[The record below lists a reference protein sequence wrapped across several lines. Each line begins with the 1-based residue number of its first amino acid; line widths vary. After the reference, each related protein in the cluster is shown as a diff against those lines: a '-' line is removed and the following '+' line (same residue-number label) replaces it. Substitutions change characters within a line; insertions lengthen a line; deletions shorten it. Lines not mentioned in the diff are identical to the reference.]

1 MSSESNIKESTESQG
16 SQGGVW
22 IFAEHSDGELAR
34 VSLELL
40 GKGRELAGALDSE
53 VWAILLGC
61 GVTGLAEEL
70 IYGGAEKVLLA
81 DDTILADYDTSVYSQ
96 VVTEEALKHKPD
108 ILLIGATAIGRD
120 LAPRIA
126 ARIGTGLTAD
136 CVALDI
142 QHETGLL
149 LQTKHGYSGN
159 MMFTFVCPEHR
170 PQMATVRPGVLQA
183 FFRDAS
189 RRGEVISV
197 VVSPG
202 EEDSRV
208 RVLKEAKKAWRGS
221 SLEEAGVVVACG
233 RGIGGPENLHRL
245 EEMAESLGAA
255 IAVTKELVDAG
266 WISEG
271 HMVGQTGKTVKPEL
285 YIACGLS
292 GAIQHTSGMWDSG
305 IIVAINK
312 DPKAEI
318 FRIADYGIEGDLAE
332 VIPALIEEIGR
343 SSP

>member
-1 MSSESNIKESTESQG
+1 MSSESNMKESREGQE
-16 SQGGVW
+16 GVW
-22 IFAEHSDGELAR
+22 IFAEHSDGELAK

-40 GKGRELAGALDSE
+40 GKARELAVALDSE

-61 GVTGLAEEL
+61 DVTCLAEEL
-70 IYGGAEKVLLA
+70 IYGGAKKVILA
-81 DDTILADYDTSVYSQ
+81 DDPVLADYDTSVYSQ
-96 VVTEEALKHKPD
+96 VVAEEALRHKPD
-108 ILLIGATAIGRD
+108 ILLIGAMDIGRD

-142 QHETGLL
+142 QQETGLL

-170 PQMATVRPGVLQA
+170 PQMATIRPGVLQA
-183 FFRDAS
+183 SFRDAS
-189 RRGEVISV
+189 RRGEIIPVS
-197 VVSPG
+197 VSPS
-202 EEDSRV
+202 EEHTRV
-208 RVLKEAKKAWRGS
+208 RMLKEAKRARQGS
-221 SLEEAGVVVACG
+221 SLEEARVVVACG
-233 RGIGGPENLHRL
+233 RGIGGLENFHRL

-255 IAVTKELVDAG
+255 IAVTREVVDAG
-266 WISEG
+266 WISDG

-343 SSP
+343 ANP

>member
-1 MSSESNIKESTESQG
+1 MSSESNMKESTEG
-16 SQGGVW
+16 QGGVW
-22 IFAEHSDGELAR
+22 IFAEYSDGELAR

-40 GKGRELAGALDSE
+40 GKGRELAGALNSQI
-53 VWAILLGC
+53 WAILLGC
-61 GVTGLAEEL
+61 AVTGLAEEL
-70 IYGGAEKVLLA
+70 IYGGADKVLLA
-81 DDTILADYDTSVYSQ
+81 DDPILGDYDTSVYSQ
-96 VVTEEALKHKPD
+96 VVTEAALKHKPD
-108 ILLIGATAIGRD
+108 ILLIGATDIGRD
-120 LAPRIA
+120 LAPRVA

-142 QHETGLL
+142 QKETGLL
-149 LQTKHGYSGN
+149 LQTKRGYSGN

-170 PQMATVRPGVLQA
+170 PQTATVRPGVLQVYP
-183 FFRDAS
+183 RDAL
-189 RRGEVISV
+189 RQGEVIRMP
-197 VVSPG
+197 VSPG
-202 EEDSRV
+202 GEHTRV
-208 RVLKEAKKAWRGS
+208 RILKKAKRARQGS
-221 SLEEAGVVVACG
+221 SLEEARVVVACG
-233 RGIGGPENLHRL
+233 RGIGRVENFHML

-255 IAVTKELVDAG
+255 IAVTKEVVDAG

-318 FRIADYGIEGDLAE
+318 FQIADYGIEGDLEE

-343 SSP
+343 DSS

>member
-1 MSSESNIKESTESQG
+1 VSSESNVKVSPEG
-16 SQGGVW
+16 RGRVW
-22 IFAEHSDGELAR
+22 IFAEYSDGELAR

-40 GKGRELAGALDSE
+40 WKGRELAGALNSQ

-61 GVTGLAEEL
+61 GVTALAEEL
-70 IYGGAEKVLLA
+70 IYGGADRVLLA
-81 DDTILADYDTSVYSQ
+81 DAPILADYDTSVYSQ
-96 VVTEEALKHKPD
+96 VVTQEALKHKPD
-108 ILLIGATAIGRD
+108 ILLIGATDIGRD

-136 CVALDI
+136 CVAVDI
-142 QHETGLL
+142 QRETGLL
-149 LQTKHGYSGN
+149 LQTKRGYSGN

-170 PQMATVRPGVLQA
+170 PQTATVRPGVLQVYP
-183 FFRDAS
+183 RDTS
-189 RRGEVISV
+189 RQGEVIPV
-197 VVSPG
+197 LISPS
-202 EEDSRV
+202 EEHTRV
-208 RVLKEAKKAWRGS
+208 RILKEAKRPGQGS
-221 SLEEAGVVVACG
+221 SLEEARVVVGCG
-233 RGIGGPENLHRL
+233 RGIGGLENFHRL

-318 FRIADYGIEGDLAE
+318 FRIADYGIEGDLEE

-343 SSP
+343 TSP

>member
-1 MSSESNIKESTESQG
+1 MSSGSNVKENTEGQG
-16 SQGGVW
+16 RVW
-22 IFAEHSDGELAR
+22 ILAEHSDGKLAR

-61 GVTGLAEEL
+61 GVKGLAEEL

-96 VVTEEALKHKPD
+96 VVTEEALRHKPD
-108 ILLIGATAIGRD
+108 ILLIGAMDIGRD

-142 QHETGLL
+142 QQETGLL

-170 PQMATVRPGVLQA
+170 PQMATIRPGLLQA
-183 FFRDAS
+183 SSRDAS
-189 RRGEVISV
+189 RRGEIIPVS
-197 VVSPG
+197 VSPS
-202 EEDSRV
+202 EEHTRV
-208 RVLKEAKKAWRGS
+208 RILKEAKRARQGS
-221 SLEEAGVVVACG
+221 SLEEARVVVACG
-233 RGIGGPENLHRL
+233 RGIGGLENFHRL

-255 IAVTKELVDAG
+255 IAVTKEVVDAG
-266 WISEG
+266 WISDG

-332 VIPALIEEIGR
+332 IIPALIEEIGR
-343 SSP
+343 ANP